1 MRLLAVQLVCI
12 SFVENV
18 SHREVFS
25 KVSKSK
31 NGSKPSQLS
40 AR

>member
-1 MRLLAVQLVCI
+1 MRLLAVQLVCT

-25 KVSKSK
+25 KVFKSK
-31 NGSKPSQLS
+31 NGSKSIQLS